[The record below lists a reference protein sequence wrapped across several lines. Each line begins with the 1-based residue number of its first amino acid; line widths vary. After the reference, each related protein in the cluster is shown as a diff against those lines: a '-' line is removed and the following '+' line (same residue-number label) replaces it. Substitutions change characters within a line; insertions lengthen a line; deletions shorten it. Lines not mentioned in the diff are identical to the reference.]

1 MINFEDLIKR
11 HEGFSKTLYRCTA
24 GKLTIGY
31 GRNIEDNGIS
41 QDEAELMLSN
51 DIEEHDVELTK
62 VFPDPMP
69 DSCYAAL
76 LDMHFNLGHTKFMQF
91 RKMISAV
98 KEGDYEKAA
107 EEMLDSA
114 WAKQV
119 PTRAEEDAVLM
130 RGATD
135 D

>member
-51 DIEEHDVELTK
+51 DIEEHDIELTK

-91 RKMISAV
+91 RKMIAAV
-98 KEGDYEKAA
+98 KEGDYVSFFL
-107 EEMLDSA
+107 EESFDKKKNKKTLN
-114 WAKQV
+114 
-119 PTRAEEDAVLM
+119 AVNINIV
-130 RGATD
+130 D
-135 D
+135 F